1 MQVQN
6 DPPRRQGRSRE
17 VQGANG
23 AASKSAEQTS
33 PFKQIVSAG
42 AQSIRDSLDQLMQ
55 ELDDAS
61 QQLLQNPSEAQL
73 TRYTQAVRA
82 FVRKSQGDSM
92 AVSKQFDR
100 HNRLY
105 MVVREVDVQLSQ
117 LTEQVLNHQERALE
131 MAARIQEIRGIL
143 LDMYI

>member
-6 DPPRRQGRSRE
+6 DPPRRQRSRE
-17 VQGANG
+17 VSGTSSS
-23 AASKSAEQTS
+23 ASQKSAAPS
-33 PFKQIVSAG
+33 PFQQIVSAG
-42 AQSIRDSLDQLMQ
+42 AQSIKDSLDDLMAT
-55 ELDDAS
+55 LDQAG
-61 QQLLQNPSEAQL
+61 QNLLSAPSEAHL
-73 TRYTQAVRA
+73 TQYTQAVRA
-82 FVRKSQGDSM
+82 FVRKAQGESM

-105 MVVREVDVQLSQ
+105 MVVREVDTHLSQ
-117 LTEQVLNHQERALE
+117 LTEQVLNHQGRALE

>member
-17 VQGANG
+17 VGG
-23 AASKSAEQTS
+23 AAGSSSQKSSGPGAFQ
-33 PFKQIVSAG
+33 QIVSAG
-42 AQSIRDSLDQLMQ
+42 AQSIKDSLDQLMVS
-55 ELDDAS
+55 LDQAG
-61 QQLLQNPSEAQL
+61 QNLLSAPSEAHL
-73 TRYTQAVRA
+73 TQYTQAVRA
-82 FVRKSQGDSM
+82 FVRKAQGESM

-105 MVVREVDVQLSQ
+105 MVVREVDAHLSQ

>member
-6 DPPRRQGRSRE
+6 DPPRRQRSRE
-17 VQGANG
+17 VSGASSG
-23 AASKSAEQTS
+23 PSQKSAAPSSFQ
-33 PFKQIVSAG
+33 QIVSAG
-42 AQSIRDSLDQLMQ
+42 AQSIKDSLDDLMAT
-55 ELDDAS
+55 LDQAGHK
-61 QQLLQNPSEAQL
+61 LLSAPSEAHL
-73 TRYTQAVRA
+73 TQYTQAVRA
-82 FVRKSQGDSM
+82 FVRKAQGESM

-105 MVVREVDVQLSQ
+105 MVVREVDTHLAQ
-117 LTEQVLNHQERALE
+117 LTEQVLNHQGRALE